1 MQDLDGKTAIV
12 TGGARGIGEAIARR
26 LAHAGTRVVV
36 ADIDGDAAA
45 AVAAR
50 IGGVAVT
57 ADVAVPAQ
65 VEAMV
70 RTCTERF
77 GGLDIAVN
85 NAGIGGAMAPLA
97 DYPPDV
103 WDRVIAV
110 NLSSVFHCMR
120 SEIAVMRAAGRGSI
134 VNMASMLGQ
143 VAFPTISAYVAAKH
157 GVVGLTKAAALDHGE
172 DGIRINAVG
181 PTFITTELVTSTV
194 DQEALDA
201 LAAGHPGGRLGAPEE
216 VAELVA
222 WLASDAASLAQG
234 GFYPADGGWLA
245 R

>member
-1 MQDLDGKTAIV
+1 MQDLDGKSAIV
-12 TGGARGIGEAIARR
+12 TGGGRGLGAAIAQR
-26 LAHAGTRVVV
+26 LAAAGTRVVI
-36 ADIDGDAAA
+36 ADLDGEAAA
-45 AVAAR
+45 AVADAV
-50 IGGVAVT
+50 GGVAVT
-57 ADVAVPAQ
+57 TDVSVPAQ
-65 VEAMV
+65 VDAMV
-70 RTCTERF
+70 RVCTKTF

-85 NAGIGGAMAPLA
+85 NAGIGGVMAPLA
-97 DYPPDV
+97 DYPTDV
-103 WDRVIAV
+103 WDRVMSV

-120 SEIAVMRAAGRGSI
+120 SEIAVMRAAGGGSI

-143 VAFPTISAYVAAKH
+143 VAFPSVSAYVAAKH
-157 GVVGLTKAAALDHGE
+157 GVVGLTKAAALDHAA

-181 PTFITTELVTSTV
+181 PTFITTELVTSTI
-194 DQEALDA
+194 DQEGLDA
-201 LAAGHPGGRLGAPEE
+201 LAAGHPGGRLGTPEE

>member
-1 MQDLDGKTAIV
+1 VQDLAGKSAIV
-12 TGGARGIGEAIARR
+12 TGGARGIGEAVARR
-26 LAHAGTRVVV
+26 LAAAGTRVVV
-36 ADIDGDAAA
+36 ADLDADGAA
-45 AVAAR
+45 AVAAS

-57 ADVAVPAQ
+57 ADVSDPTQ
-65 VEAMV
+65 VAAMV
-70 RTCTERF
+70 ATCVERL

-103 WDRVIAV
+103 FDRVIAV
-110 NLSSVFHCMR
+110 NLASVFHCMQA
-120 SEIAVMRAAGRGSI
+120 EIAVMRAAGHGSI
-134 VNMASMLGQ
+134 VNMASMVGQ
-143 VAFPTISAYVAAKH
+143 VAFPAISAYVAAKH
-157 GVVGLTKAAALDHGE
+157 GVVGLTKAAALDHGG

-181 PTFITTELVTSTV
+181 PTFILTELVTSSV
-194 DQEALDA
+194 DRETLDA
-201 LAAGHPGGRLGAPEE
+201 LAAGHPGGRLGTADE

>member
-1 MQDLDGKTAIV
+1 MQDLDGKSAIV
-12 TGGARGIGEAIARR
+12 TGGGRGLGAAIAQR
-26 LAHAGTRVVV
+26 LAAAGTRVVV
-36 ADIDGDAAA
+36 ADVNGDAAA
-45 AVAAR
+45 AVADAV
-50 IGGVAVT
+50 GGIAVT
-57 ADVAVPAQ
+57 ADVTVTAQ
-65 VEAMV
+65 VDEMV
-70 RTCTERF
+70 RVCTKSF

-103 WDRVIAV
+103 WDRVISV

-120 SEIAVMRAAGRGSI
+120 SEIAVMRAAGGGAI

-157 GVVGLTKAAALDHGE
+157 GVVGLTKAAALDHAA
-172 DGIRINAVG
+172 DGIRVNAVG
-181 PTFITTELVTSTV
+181 PTFIATELVTSTV
-194 DQEALDA
+194 DQEGLDA
-201 LAAGHPGGRLGAPEE
+201 LAAGHPGGRLGAPDE

>member
-1 MQDLDGKTAIV
+1 LQDLDGKSAIV
-12 TGGARGIGEAIARR
+12 TGGGRGIGEAIARR
-26 LAHAGTRVVV
+26 LAAAGTRVVV
-36 ADIDGDAAA
+36 ADLDGKAAA
-45 AVAAR
+45 AVADA

-57 ADVAVPAQ
+57 ADVSVPEQ
-65 VEAMV
+65 VDAMV

-103 WDRVIAV
+103 WDRVVAV

-143 VAFPTISAYVAAKH
+143 VAFPAVSAYVAAKH
-157 GVVGLTKAAALDHGE
+157 GVVGLTKAAALDHAA

-181 PTFITTELVTSTV
+181 PTFITTELVTSTI
-194 DQEALDA
+194 DQDGLDA

>member
-1 MQDLDGKTAIV
+1 MQDLDGKSAIV
-12 TGGARGIGEAIARR
+12 TGGGRGLGAAIAQR
-26 LAHAGTRVVV
+26 LAAAGTRVVV
-36 ADIDGDAAA
+36 ADIDGEAAA
-45 AVAAR
+45 AVADA

-57 ADVAVPAQ
+57 TDVTMPEQ
-65 VEAMV
+65 VDAMV

-77 GGLDIAVN
+77 GSLDIAVN

-103 WDRVIAV
+103 WDRVITT

-120 SEIAVMRAAGRGSI
+120 SEITVMRAAGRGSI
-134 VNMASMLGQ
+134 VNMASVLGQ
-143 VAFPTISAYVAAKH
+143 VAFPSVSAYVAAKH
-157 GVVGLTKAAALDHGE
+157 GVVGLTKAAALDHAA

-181 PTFITTELVTSTV
+181 PTFITTELVTSTI
-194 DQEALDA
+194 DQEGLDA
-201 LAAGHPGGRLGAPEE
+201 LAAGHPGGRLGAPAE

>member
-1 MQDLDGKTAIV
+1 MGDLSGRSALV
-12 TGGARGIGEAIARR
+12 TGAGRGIGEAIARR
-26 LAHAGTRVVV
+26 LAAGGARVLV

-45 AVAAR
+45 RVAGSVDGIA
-50 IGGVAVT
+50 AT
-57 ADVAVPAQ
+57 ADVTDDAQ

-70 RTCTERF
+70 RTCTERL

-85 NAGIGGAMAPLA
+85 NAGIGGAMAPTA
-97 DYPPDV
+97 DYPPGE

-110 NLSSVFHCMR
+110 NLTAVFTCMR
-120 SEIAVMRAAGRGSI
+120 HEIAVMRAAGHGAI
-134 VNMASMLGQ
+134 VNIASVMAQ

-157 GVVGLTKAAALDHGE
+157 GVLGLTKAAALDHAA

-181 PTFITTELVTSTV
+181 PTFILTELVTSTI
-194 DQEALDA
+194 DQEGLDM
-201 LAAGHPGGRLGAPEE
+201 LAAGHPGGRLGTADE

-234 GFYPADGGWLA
+234 GFYPVDGGWTA